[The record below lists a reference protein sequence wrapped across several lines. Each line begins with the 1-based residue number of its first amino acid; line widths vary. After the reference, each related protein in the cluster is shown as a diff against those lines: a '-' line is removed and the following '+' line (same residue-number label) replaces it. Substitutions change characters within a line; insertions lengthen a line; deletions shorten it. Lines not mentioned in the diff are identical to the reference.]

1 MLWISQN
8 LIFFLFSS
16 AMEFVTANDQCRNDV
31 YKEWL
36 SGDRSSEGGQWR
48 LFTSAMSNV
57 DKRSHAEAITIIE
70 NTKYVN

>member
-8 LIFFLFSS
+8 LRFFLFAS
-16 AMEFVTANDQCRNDV
+16 AMEFVTANGQCRNDV
-31 YKEWL
+31 YKKWL

-48 LFTSAMSNV
+48 LLTSAMSNV
-57 DKRSHAEAITIIE
+57 DKRSRAKAITIIE